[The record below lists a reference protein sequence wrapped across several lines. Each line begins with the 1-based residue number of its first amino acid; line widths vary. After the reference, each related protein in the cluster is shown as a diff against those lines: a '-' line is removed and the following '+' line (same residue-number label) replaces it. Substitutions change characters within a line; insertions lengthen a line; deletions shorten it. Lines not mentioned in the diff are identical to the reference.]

1 MNALMKFRNVTLS
14 TAVVALFALPPVA
27 VALWPSANEP
37 VVVVGDDVLTIMSK
51 AGGNLIATSEDRRSV
66 VTRGGADGDPDF
78 VARLFRAGARAVLA
92 APSSATC
99 TITPTRSFSSAS
111 DPRG

>member
-1 MNALMKFRNVTLS
+1 MKFRNFTIS

-27 VALWPSANEP
+27 VALWPDADDP

-51 AGGNLIATSEDRRSV
+51 AGGSLIATSEDRRSV
-66 VTRGGADGDPDF
+66 VTRGGDGEGSDF
-78 VARLFRAGARAVLA
+78 VARLFRAGAHAVLA

-99 TITPTRSFSSAS
+99 TITPTRSFSSVS